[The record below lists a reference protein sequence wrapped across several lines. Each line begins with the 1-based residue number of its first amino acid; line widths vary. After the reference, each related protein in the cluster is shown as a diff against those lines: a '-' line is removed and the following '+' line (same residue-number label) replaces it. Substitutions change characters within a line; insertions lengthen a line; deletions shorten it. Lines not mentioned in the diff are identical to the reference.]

1 MSVVSL
7 FERKLRELK
16 ASINKGIQTSIASN
30 EQILID
36 QQTDGQ
42 FDKGKDSNNISFIPS
57 YADSTKRAKRAKNQP
72 TNRVT
77 LKDTGDLYNSI
88 SIQANTTNAVITA
101 NVPYFT
107 HLVARYDKNQILG
120 IQEEA
125 LKDFVENYTLPE
137 IEKNFKQ
144 ILG

>member
-1 MSVVSL
+1 MGVVET

-30 EQILID
+30 EQILVD

-42 FDKGKDSNNISFIPS
+42 MDKGKDSNSISFIPD
-57 YADSTKRAKRAKNQP
+57 YATSTKNIKRSKGQP

-77 LKDTGDLYNSI
+77 LKDTGALYNSI
-88 SIQANTTNAVITA
+88 TIQANTTNAVISA
-101 NVPYFT
+101 GVAYFGF
-107 HLVARYDKNQILG
+107 LVSHYETNSILG
-120 IQEEA
+120 IQDEA
-125 LKDFVENYTLPE
+125 MKEFLIDYTIPE